1 MNKSLV
7 TKNNNIAGLSPLQ
20 LYLREVAK
28 YPLLTPEEEYELAK
42 DHYDTGSSE
51 AAHRLITSNLRLVVK
66 IASDFRKIR
75 GELLDLVQEGNTGLM
90 QAVKRFN
97 PYKGVRLSSYAVW
110 WIRAYILK
118 YLLDNERQV
127 KIATTSAQR
136 KLFYNL
142 RQETEKLLKEYDRAD
157 TKMLAERLQVSE
169 KDIIEMRKRM
179 SAHDISLDAPISHE
193 SGRALTTGDVIP
205 DNKLLPADA
214 WVANAQ
220 IKSLFRTYI
229 KDFTHEL
236 SPRELDILQARIL
249 SESPLTLQQLGDKYK
264 ITRERARQI
273 EARII
278 QKLRVHLAEKGLL
291 EGTQAEELIEK
302 KKKPGA
308 SDSST
313 TKKTQKNKTKA

>member
-1 MNKSLV
+1 MSKSLV
-7 TKNNNIAGLSPLQ
+7 PKNKNLSTLTPLQ

-28 YPLLTPEEEYELAK
+28 YPLLTPEEEYDLAQE
-42 DHYDTGSSE
+42 HYETGSPQ

-142 RQETEKLLKEYDRAD
+142 RQETEKLLREYDRAD
-157 TKMLAERLQVSE
+157 TKLLAERLQVSE

-179 SAHDISLDAPISHE
+179 SAHDISLDAPV
-193 SGRALTTGDVIP
+193 SGEGGRTLTTGDLIP
-205 DNKLLPADA
+205 DQSGIAADA
-214 WVANAQ
+214 WVAHDQ
-220 IKSLFRTYI
+220 VKTLFRSYI
-229 KDFTHEL
+229 KEFAQDL
-236 SPRELDILQARIL
+236 PPRELDILQSRIL
-249 SESPLTLQQLGDKYK
+249 SENPLTLQQLGDKYQV
-264 ITRERARQI
+264 TRERARQI

-278 QKLRVHLAEKGLL
+278 QKLRHYLVERKLL
-291 EGTQAEELIEK
+291 EGDEEILAESSK
-302 KKKPGA
+302 KKNT
-308 SDSST
+308 S
-313 TKKTQKNKTKA
+313 KTKSRTKRKPAKKSS

>member
-1 MNKSLV
+1 MNKALV
-7 TKNNNIAGLSPLQ
+7 PKNKDLTGLSPLQ

-28 YPLLTPEEEYELAK
+28 HPLLTPEEEYDLAQQ
-42 DHYDTGSSE
+42 HYETGSPA

-75 GELLDLVQEGNTGLM
+75 GELLDLIQEGNTGLM

-142 RQETEKLLKEYDRAD
+142 RQETEKLLREYDRAD
-157 TKMLAERLQVSE
+157 TKLLAQRLQVSE

-179 SAHDISLDAPISHE
+179 SAHDISLDAPVAGE
-193 SGRALTTGDVIP
+193 GGRALTTGDLIA
-205 DNKLLPADA
+205 DHKQLPADA
-214 WVANAQ
+214 WVAQAQ
-220 IKSLFRTYI
+220 VKTLFRSYI
-229 KDFTHEL
+229 KEFAVEL
-236 SPRELDILQARIL
+236 PARELDILQSRIL
-249 SESPLTLQQLGDKYK
+249 SETPLTLQQLGDKYRV
-264 ITRERARQI
+264 TRERARQI
-273 EARII
+273 EGRVI
-278 QKLRVHLAEKGLL
+278 QKLKQYLAQRGLL
-291 EGTQAEELIEK
+291 EGTEEEGGTEVARKPK
-302 KKKPGA
+302 KARTSRKSRGG
-308 SDSST
+308 
-313 TKKTQKNKTKA
+313 NKQL